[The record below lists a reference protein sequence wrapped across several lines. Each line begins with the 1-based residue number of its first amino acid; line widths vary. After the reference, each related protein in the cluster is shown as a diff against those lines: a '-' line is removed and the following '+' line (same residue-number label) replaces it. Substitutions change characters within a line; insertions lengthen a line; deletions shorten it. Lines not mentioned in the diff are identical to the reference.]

1 MNQTTAVR
9 SLFRNMQGNQDS
21 VIREIFAFGIGNT
34 GHFCL
39 WDLKY
44 GKFLLVGS
52 GIREIFACR
61 IRNTRSFCLWDPEYG
76 EILACAIGN
85 TRNFCLWDPEYGEIF
100 VCGIRNTGKFL
111 RVGCG
116 IRDVFDRGIME

>member
-39 WDLKY
+39 WDPEY
-44 GKFLLVGS
+44 GKFFLWDPEYKKLLFMGS
-52 GIREIFACR
+52 GIREIF
-61 IRNTRSFCLWDPEYG
+61 
-76 EILACAIGN
+76 
-85 TRNFCLWDPEYGEIF
+85 
-100 VCGIRNTGKFL
+100 VCGITGSPSAL
-111 RVGCG
+111 CVGSGFRGHLVG
-116 IRDVFDRGIME
+116 IY

>member
-9 SLFRNMQGNQDS
+9 SLFRNMQGNQDC

-52 GIREIFACR
+52 GKREIYASG
-61 IRNTRSFCLWDPEYG
+61 IRNTRSSYLWDPEYG
-76 EILACAIGN
+76 EFLACAIRN
-85 TRNFCLWDPEYGEIF
+85 TGNFCL
-100 VCGIRNTGKFL
+100 
-111 RVGCG
+111 
-116 IRDVFDRGIME
+116 